1 MKEEIIQSLKEW
13 RESIE
18 EQALRNDDGEYLFS
32 DSEKEDLELIIEC
45 MNILGGEF

>member
-1 MKEEIIQSLKEW
+1 MKEEIIQALKEW

-18 EQALRNDDGEYLFS
+18 EQALRDDDGEYIFS
-32 DSEKEDLELIIEC
+32 NFEKKELMSIMEC